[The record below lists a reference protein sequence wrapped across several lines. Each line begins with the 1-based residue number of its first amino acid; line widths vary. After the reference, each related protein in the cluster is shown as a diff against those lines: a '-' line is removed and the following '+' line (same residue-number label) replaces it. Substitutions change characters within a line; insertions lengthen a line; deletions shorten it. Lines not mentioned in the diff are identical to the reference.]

1 MGKDK
6 IRAVA
11 VHTVPHPDRGA
22 LREEINLV
30 YARHIRSRLDESPL
44 SPGRKKQ
51 ALDDLIARIHLLEKQ
66 NNGFG

>member
-6 IRAVA
+6 IRAV
-11 VHTVPHPDRGA
+11 VIHTVPHPDRDA

-44 SPGRKKQ
+44 SPERKKQ
-51 ALDDLIARIHLLEKQ
+51 VLNELIARIHLPEKQ